1 MLHRMRSTLAVVA
14 ALSEKPA
21 NAASEL
27 ESVPAPTV
35 VVSSPRCEEDAFPLV
50 SFLDSLRVE
59 LAGRGLRCCTLAESG
74 AGIPTSASLHVNI
87 EELGHCGTE
96 PERVRITVQQRSDGF
111 RTLDREISL
120 SDVTQAARPRALALA
135 VAELIRSLGEDAPND
150 TTKVETSA
158 PQRSHPLPQPL
169 AQPDA
174 SPVAFS
180 FQIEAETRYF
190 PMRDTT
196 LWGGRMRLTAR
207 RSSLHADVDM
217 GANYSQMQTEL
228 GALLM
233 RSASI
238 GVGFGPRL
246 ELALANIDFGPRA
259 EVGLA
264 WVRGTTTLADVATA
278 SGSGVVATIG
288 IRAALEVPANM
299 RMKPCLSLETGGVVQ
314 GVNGNVSGQAVTG
327 VGGYYFLAALGL
339 AVTR

>member
-1 MLHRMRSTLAVVA
+1 
-14 ALSEKPA
+14 
-21 NAASEL
+21 
-27 ESVPAPTV
+27 
-35 VVSSPRCEEDAFPLV
+35 
-50 SFLDSLRVE
+50 
-59 LAGRGLRCCTLAESG
+59 
-74 AGIPTSASLHVNI
+74 
-87 EELGHCGTE
+87 
-96 PERVRITVQQRSDGF
+96 
-111 RTLDREISL
+111 
-120 SDVTQAARPRALALA
+120 
-135 VAELIRSLGEDAPND
+135 
-150 TTKVETSA
+150 
-158 PQRSHPLPQPL
+158 
-169 AQPDA
+169 
-174 SPVAFS
+174 
-180 FQIEAETRYF
+180 
-190 PMRDTT
+190 
-196 LWGGRMRLTAR
+196 
-207 RSSLHADVDM
+207 
-217 GANYSQMQTEL
+217 
-228 GALLM
+228 M